1 VFFAII
7 NLKNMEKI
15 NTISVAP
22 TTAIATQN
30 VGGKSE
36 FMDAGKIL
44 MEIVQLKKGDLVG
57 DLGAGGGMFL
67 MQAARLVG
75 DQGQVYAVDIVKN
88 ILSELD
94 SKARMSG
101 LNNIKTVWSNL
112 EVVGAAKI
120 NNESLDLSIL
130 VNVLHQSSKQLA
142 IITEATRLLKK
153 GGKLLII
160 DWGNNNL
167 SFGPAKEKLADPNQ
181 IIGFAEEVDLVLGQQ
196 FKAGPYHFG
205 LLFIKK

>member
-1 VFFAII
+1 
-7 NLKNMEKI
+7 MEKI
-15 NTISVAP
+15 NTITVAP
-22 TTAIATQN
+22 TTDTATQN

-44 MEIVQLKKGDLVG
+44 TEIVQLKKGDLVG

-120 NNESLDLSIL
+120 NDESLDLTIL
-130 VNVLHQSSKQLA
+130 VNVLHQSSKQLD

-167 SFGPAKEKLADPNQ
+167 SFGPSKEKLSDPNQ
-181 IIGFAEEVDLVLGQQ
+181 IIGFAEEVDLALSQQ